1 MLIPINDSALR
12 NFVVIQKKLVTS
24 FMQQYPNAKDYQ
36 FLLDF
41 PKHGTIRVDDNTWNF
56 SKHGKGIKFYQDD
69 SSSAT
74 VVDIHCNI
82 AEPEMFDLWR
92 LIQYFQLDNDAELKS
107 LLDEMVRS
115 EDLLLV
121 SDKFYTFK
129 S

>member
-41 PKHGTIRVDDNTWNF
+41 PKHGTIQVDDNTWNF